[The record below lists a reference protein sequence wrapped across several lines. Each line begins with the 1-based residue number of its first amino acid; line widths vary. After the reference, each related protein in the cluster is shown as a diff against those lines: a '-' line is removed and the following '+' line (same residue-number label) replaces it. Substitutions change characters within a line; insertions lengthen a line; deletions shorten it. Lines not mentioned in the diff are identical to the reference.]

1 MCMTRNNFYNKSST
15 QGAVMSG
22 GKGINATLTDYIIFN
37 LKESIEDVQTKIK
50 TRFTWEKKD

>member
-1 MCMTRNNFYNKSST
+1 MTRNNLDNKSST
-15 QGAVMSG
+15 HGALMSG
-22 GKGINATLTDYIIFN
+22 GKGINATLTDYKIFN

>member
-1 MCMTRNNFYNKSST
+1 MTRNNLDNKSST
-15 QGAVMSG
+15 HGALMSG